1 MVPFFKNLRVSWQG
15 MRAVDGRRGHTH
27 VLMNMHKDISSTL
40 GVCYQTWGV
49 KEKVPWL
56 PAGLISE
63 ESSLKTQ
70 S

>member
-1 MVPFFKNLRVSWQG
+1 MAGHEGGGWEKGAQTCTYEYAQRYFKYPWG
-15 MRAVDGRRGHTH
+15 MLSDMGGF
-27 VLMNMHKDISSTL
+27 
-40 GVCYQTWGV
+40 